1 MLNSGC
7 GAVKRVF
14 DWGSLQRYRH
24 CDFLYF
30 EATSVSEITEGMKTN
45 FDSRLTGKV
54 CACACACACLR
65 VCVCVT

>member
-14 DWGSLQRYRH
+14 DSGWLQRYRQ
-24 CDFLYF
+24 CDFLDF
-30 EATSVSEITEGMKTN
+30 EATSLNEITEGMKTN

-54 CACACACACLR
+54 CE
-65 VCVCVT
+65 CVCVT

>member
-1 MLNSGC
+1 MLNSAC

-14 DWGSLQRYRH
+14 DSGPLQRYRH

-30 EATSVSEITEGMKTN
+30 EATSLSEITEGMKTN

-54 CACACACACLR
+54 SMS
-65 VCVCVT
+65 VCVCVRVT